1 MKFHAIQT
9 GTVQVHEKQ
18 RAGSG
23 RGLLRFAHTLLDRTW
38 TDPLPILAWVIEHPE
53 GILVVDTGE
62 TSKASESGYF
72 PRWHPYFHLG
82 LREQVRPEDEIGAQ
96 LNTWVSSISP
106 GPRLYVSTAVRPS
119 TVTSQRRLA
128 SLSRTMFSAS
138 YSVGVTS
145 HDLSARSLPA
155 TAVIGTAPGAP
166 PRSPRILPRRQMR
179 RA

>member
-23 RGLLRFAHTLLDRTW
+23 RGLLRFANTLLDRTW

-119 TVTSQRRLA
+119 TVTS
-128 SLSRTMFSAS
+128 
-138 YSVGVTS
+138 
-145 HDLSARSLPA
+145 
-155 TAVIGTAPGAP
+155 
-166 PRSPRILPRRQMR
+166 
-179 RA
+179 